1 MTSSKSLRAD
11 PLPSSISLSPA
22 HKQKLPPSPT
32 ESESPTKS
40 PHCRKPSY
48 DFFPKRNRGF
58 PRRTSHAMKAGIE
71 YDLPKEPLPPSPP
84 SNITNNKPRK
94 WGERLSSL
102 LPMLT
107 SSATDSSSTNI
118 TRKPITLSVHGKV
131 SPTSTLPPPP
141 YKEYDSKH
149 SPPIDP
155 LDTPATTDSEKGTSP
170 PSLTGGEFL
179 LSSSN
184 MLPSDQADLTQS
196 ATMPILQTE
205 IPHSAL
211 GIDEQPQIASV
222 TGSIAQSGS
231 EAQISAMQDAVPKPP
246 ASRNGSTDEGLGDLR
261 GARKLRKNSASPKRP
276 RANSYQAGPSIPVP
290 GIKPSSTMPL
300 AEIRGRSVSSH
311 PTLSVPDIGAP
322 PAMPPPPIPRPS
334 SRGVS
339 PKSGGQSP
347 NRGRIRKSWM
357 PGGRSRSNSI
367 EVSSPQAKMQAWIM
381 TEENTSEYNPS
392 FLKNAEKVPEL
403 WNENGNVLVYLYPRS
418 SGCGPSFKVP
428 EFTVSSS
435 YLFNE
440 LLAAEPTSA
449 VGQRSRSFGGRASL
463 SVDDALQ
470 SPPAIQVDDYTSEL
484 KLYLPV
490 ARPSASTHLVA
501 PGQGGD
507 DELDRLIAIRNLF
520 AFLTGQ
526 PLVGTK
532 ARPTVFLAFLEIA
545 DLLEEYSFTGIDGTG
560 FGNAVDMSFSFYCD
574 YLGLSDCRHSR
585 EKTVEALIL
594 GERMRNIDLYNE
606 AFAHSAGKYSAII
619 DLHLP
624 LFDKIS
630 PRTRQRLERAHID
643 LVNRQHN
650 VNDHLEQFEF
660 PSIFSGIANST
671 SISEMK
677 NIRFKVWRN
686 SFTKMRSFMLS
697 YYKSTFG
704 SWPPKASSKKNPFME
719 SGLNRLVLKMLYS
732 DMCALYDLL
741 VDRTDLTSRVIDQA
755 PELSSDPEKI
765 TRSAIRNIMSEY
777 DRSRPP
783 VLPPIPFDLPQ
794 LPTVQSI
801 HETYSNLSAK
811 DQAKFDKKLKEH
823 ELLLILNKA
832 YNYDTN
838 GIKLP
843 FLDQF
848 KEFESREAKGKMKQD
863 IIDQRIGYWIF
874 LYAVLQSLPMLVV
887 DAPGLKHTEGTEY
900 FLCQPPMGQPPWAE
914 DGQVR
919 KMWYEVAGG
928 GGLVELS
935 TDAVMYSVEATYHRS
950 HCWLAAK
957 QWEGLEED
965 DAPPPEPVMSPL
977 EPPRAIFEGGA
988 GILGS
993 PPPVV
998 GPSTPSPPLGTPPPA
1013 VHTRNLSPAR
1023 LRASRASRS
1032 SIAIGL
1038 EPVPMDP
1045 PTSVFGPHQ
1054 RSSSL
1059 GPRPPS
1065 AFLANRCISGSNLA
1079 GMGTPRAGTPTT
1091 IAATS
1096 GTTFDDILGGGTDD
1110 KAKTKEKQKEKEKEK
1125 KPSKKKGFFF

>member
-1 MTSSKSLRAD
+1 MTSTTDLSSASIRRK
-11 PLPSSISLSPA
+11 PVGLPEPG
-22 HKQKLPPSPT
+22 KLSPT
-32 ESESPTKS
+32 ETP
-40 PHCRKPSY
+40 
-48 DFFPKRNRGF
+48 
-58 PRRTSHAMKAGIE
+58 
-71 YDLPKEPLPPSPP
+71 
-84 SNITNNKPRK
+84 
-94 WGERLSSL
+94 
-102 LPMLT
+102 
-107 SSATDSSSTNI
+107 
-118 TRKPITLSVHGKV
+118 
-131 SPTSTLPPPP
+131 PPPP

-155 LDTPATTDSEKGTSP
+155 LDTTANTGSERSTSP
-170 PSLTGGEFL
+170 PPLSVDAFL
-179 LSSSN
+179 FSNNN
-184 MLPSDQADLTQS
+184 MLPQS
-196 ATMPILQTE
+196 ATMPILRTE

-211 GIDEQPQIASV
+211 GIDEQPQIASA
-222 TGSIAQSGS
+222 TSSIAQSS
-231 EAQISAMQDAVPKPP
+231 YEAQLPPLQEIAPQKP
-246 ASRNGSTDEGLGDLR
+246 ASRDGSPDEGAGDLR
-261 GARKLRKNSASPKRP
+261 GPRKLRKNSGSPKRP
-276 RANSYQAGPSIPVP
+276 RANSYQAGPSIAVP
-290 GIKPSSTMPL
+290 GLRSSSTMPL
-300 AEIRGRSVSSH
+300 SDLRGRSVSSH
-311 PTLSVPDIGAP
+311 PTLSVTEIGAP
-322 PAMPPPPIPRPS
+322 PSMPPPPIPRPS
-334 SRGVS
+334 SRGPS
-339 PKSGGQSP
+339 PKRTNQSP
-347 NRGRIRKSWM
+347 NRGRLRKSWM

-367 EVSSPQAKMQAWIM
+367 EVSSPNAKMQAWIM
-381 TEENTSEYNPS
+381 TDENTSEYNPT

-403 WNENGNVLVYLYPRS
+403 WNENGHVLVYLYPRG

-428 EFTVSSS
+428 EFTISSS

-440 LLAAEPTSA
+440 LLASEPFSA
-449 VGQRSRSFGGRASL
+449 VGQPRSRSFGGRDSL
-463 SVDDALQ
+463 SVDDASRIH
-470 SPPAIQVDDYTSEL
+470 SPPTGQSEDFSSEL

-501 PGQGGD
+501 PGEGGD
-507 DELDRLIAIRNLF
+507 NELDRLIAIRNLF

-532 ARPTVFLAFLEIA
+532 SRPTVFMAFLEIA
-545 DLLEEYSFTGIDGTG
+545 ELLEEYSFTGIDGTG
-560 FGNAVDMSFSFYCD
+560 FGNAVDLSFSFYSD
-574 YLGLSDCRHSR
+574 FLGLSDCRHSR
-585 EKTVEALIL
+585 EKTIEALIL
-594 GERMRNIDLYNE
+594 GERMRNVDLYNE
-606 AFAHSAGKYSAII
+606 AFAHAAGKYSAII
-619 DLHLP
+619 DLRLS

-630 PRTRQRLERAHID
+630 PLTRQRLERAHID

-660 PSIFSGIANST
+660 PSIFAGTANST

-741 VDRTDLTSRVIDQA
+741 VDRTDLTSRVIDHM

-794 LPTVQSI
+794 LPTVQAI
-801 HETYSNLSAK
+801 HETYSSLSAK

-900 FLCQPPMGQPPWAE
+900 FLCQPPMGQPPWAV

-919 KMWYEVAGG
+919 KQWYEVAGG

-957 QWEGLEED
+957 QWEGLD
-965 DAPPPEPVMSPL
+965 GADQPPPEPIMSPL
-977 EPPRAIFEGGA
+977 EPPRAIFEGGD
-988 GILGS
+988 GVIGS
-993 PPPVV
+993 PPPIV
-998 GPSTPSPPLGTPPPA
+998 GPSTPSPPLGTPPLA
-1013 VHTRNLSPAR
+1013 VRPRNLSPGR
-1023 LRASRASRS
+1023 GRASSAFRS
-1032 SIAIGL
+1032 SIVIGL

-1065 AFLANRCISGSNLA
+1065 AFMGSRSISGSNLV
-1079 GMGTPRAGTPTT
+1079 GMSTPRTGTPTT
-1091 IAATS
+1091 IAPTS
-1096 GTTFDDILGGGTDD
+1096 GTTFDDILAGGTDD
-1110 KAKTKEKQKEKEKEK
+1110 KNKGKQKEKEKEKEK